1 MTNLKNIGYNND
13 IENQINADTLK
24 EHEIARVVSVNRN
37 KYVISNGNGNI
48 LAEASG
54 SLVHSAD
61 SAIDLP
67 TTGDWVYVDFYDN
80 NSFAIIHAVVP
91 RVTLLKR
98 KTAGRDVN
106 VQLIAANLDVAF
118 IVQSI
123 DYNLNIKR
131 LERYLVMINE
141 SKIKPVILLSKCD
154 LAPQGEIDKIKENI
168 LDVIPNAEIIAFSN
182 LNGDNIEVIKDFLRE
197 GKTYC
202 LLGSSGVGKTTLLN
216 SILGNEKYETQAVS
230 KKENKGKHTTT
241 RRELIPLENGA
252 VLIDTPG
259 MRELGNLS
267 VDDGIE
273 ETFAEISEL
282 AMQCKFSNCAHITEK
297 GCAVL
302 EAIENNEITQ
312 ERYDNYIKI
321 KKENDFNK
329 MPTYK
334 RKAKNKALSKNVKSS
349 KKRKYR

>member
-13 IENQINADTLK
+13 IENQIDADTLK

-37 KYVISNGNGNI
+37 KYVINNGNGNI

-54 SLVHSAD
+54 SLVHTSK

-80 NSFAIIHAVVP
+80 NSFAIIHSVVP

-106 VQLIAANLDVAF
+106 IQLIAANLDVAF
-118 IVQSI
+118 IVQSV

-141 SKIKPVILLSKCD
+141 SKIRPVILLSKCD
-154 LAPQGEIDKIKENI
+154 LLSQDEIDKIKNNI
-168 LDVIPNAEIIAFSN
+168 LEVIPNVKIIAFSN
-182 LNGDNIEVIKDFLRE
+182 LNGDNIDRIKDFLIS

-241 RRELIPLENGA
+241 RRELIPLENGS

-267 VDDGIE
+267 VDEGLE
-273 ETFAEISEL
+273 ETFTEMSEL
-282 AMQCKFSNCAHITEK
+282 STQCKFSNCAHITEK
-297 GCAVL
+297 GCAIL
-302 EAIENNEITQ
+302 DAIENNEITQ

-329 MPTYK
+329 MPVYK
-334 RKAKNKALSKNVKSS
+334 RKAKNKSLSKTVKSS
-349 KKRKYR
+349 KKRKYK